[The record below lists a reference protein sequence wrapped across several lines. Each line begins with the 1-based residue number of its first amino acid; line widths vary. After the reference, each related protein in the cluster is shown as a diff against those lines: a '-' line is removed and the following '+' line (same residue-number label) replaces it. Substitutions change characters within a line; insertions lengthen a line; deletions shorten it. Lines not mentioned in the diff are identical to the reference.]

1 VNWQHLRAFVWLRW
15 RLLAN
20 GWRRAGSL
28 NFVLTMIFA
37 VGALVATVP
46 VFIGSFLVGLY
57 AMADAAP
64 KQLLVTWDVLVCGFT
79 FVWCIGVLTELQR
92 TESLSLSKFMHLPVS
107 LEGAFAINYLSSL
120 FGLTMILFLPVLV
133 GLALGLAFSH
143 GPRLLLA
150 LPLSAAFLL
159 MVTAVSYQ
167 FQGWVASLM
176 SNPRRRRTVL
186 VGATAVFILLVQAP
200 NLINFL
206 GVWGPRNRAGGVGA
220 LAQEQQ
226 NIEQQFQTHQIDQR
240 EYERRKQQVGQQ
252 IEQGANAQHARMAQ
266 VERVFFL
273 LHWIVPIGWLPLGVK
288 SAAEGGLLTG
298 SLAFVAMTL
307 VGAGSLWRA
316 YRTTLGIYRGAF
328 ATGRVQL
335 DKKAKTALAEKAVST
350 SGRRFIETHLPGLS
364 EPVAAI
370 ALAGFR
376 SLVRSPEAKMMLM
389 TPFFMSVVAGGALVR
404 QAAAMPVM
412 VRPLLAIGAI
422 LMVLFGMA
430 QLMANQFGFD
440 RDGFRVF
447 ILCAAP
453 RRDILLGKNLAYL
466 PLAGGL
472 AALLVAVV
480 AAFCRLRIDHLL
492 AMLPQFISMF
502 LLFCLLANLLS
513 ILAPMAVAAGTLKPA
528 NQKFLPVLLQILFM
542 MLFFPL
548 AQLPTLLPLGAE
560 ALLEYLGWT
569 HGVPVYLLL
578 ALAECAAVVLLYGL
592 VLKWEGRL
600 LQSREQKILASVVK
614 AG

>member
-1 VNWQHLRAFVWLRW
+1 MNWRHLGTFVWLRW

-37 VGALVATVP
+37 VTALAATVP

-57 AMADAAP
+57 AMADAEP
-64 KQLLVTWDVLVCGFT
+64 IKLLATWDVLVCGFT

-107 LEGAFAINYLSSL
+107 LEGAFVINYVSSL

-167 FQGWVASLM
+167 FQGWMASLL

-186 VGATAVFILLVQAP
+186 VGATAVFILLAQAP

-206 GVWGPRNRAGGVGA
+206 GVWGPRNQAGGVGA
-220 LAQEQQ
+220 LAQEHE
-226 NIEQQFQTHQIDQR
+226 NIVRQFQTQQIDQQ
-240 EYERRKQQVGQQ
+240 EYERRQHEIEQQLEQSKQEQQSQAIQ
-252 IEQGANAQHARMAQ
+252 IERT
-266 VERVFFL
+266 FL
-273 LHWIVPIGWLPLGVK
+273 LAHWIVPIGWLPLGVK
-288 SAAEGGLLTG
+288 SAADGNWALSLLG
-298 SLAFVAMTL
+298 MLAMTL
-307 VGAGSLWRA
+307 VGAASLWRA
-316 YRTTLGIYRGAF
+316 YWTTLRIYQGGFTAASGVEKRGGEP
-328 ATGRVQL
+328 TPR
-335 DKKAKTALAEKAVST
+335 AKTTPAA
-350 SGRRFIETHLPGLS
+350 GRQLLETRLPWLS

-370 ALAGFR
+370 ALASFR

-389 TPFFMSVVAGGALVR
+389 TPFIMSVVAGGALVR
-404 QAAAMPVM
+404 QSAEMPVM
-412 VRPLLAIGAI
+412 VRPLLAIGAL

-447 ILCAAP
+447 ILCAAS

-472 AALLVAVV
+472 AVLLVAVV
-480 AAFCRLRIDHLL
+480 AAFCRLRFDHLL

-528 NQKFLPVLLQILFM
+528 NQKFLTVLLQVTFM
-542 MLFFPL
+542 MVLFPL
-548 AQLPTLLPLGAE
+548 AQVPTLLPLGVE
-560 ALLEYLGWT
+560 A
-569 HGVPVYLLL
+569 
-578 ALAECAAVVLLYGL
+578 
-592 VLKWEGRL
+592 
-600 LQSREQKILASVVK
+600 
-614 AG
+614 